1 MDLNA
6 TRNQNRYAIQT
17 NTIEE
22 YVKLCQGKRVIRKVL
37 IANNGIAAVKAIRS
51 MRKWLYE
58 VFGDERLIEF
68 VSMATPEDIRAN
80 AEYVRLA
87 DQLVPVPGGS
97 NNFNYANVELI
108 VDIAER
114 FQVDAVWAG
123 WGHASENPRL
133 PERLSHIGVTFL
145 GPNATAMRA
154 LGDKISSTL
163 LAQSVGIP
171 VVPWS
176 GFGVTVDYRSQGIPE
191 DIFQKTCIFSE
202 SQAVQVANEI
212 GYPVMLKASE
222 GGGGKGIRMAH
233 HVDEINK
240 AYRQVK
246 GEVPGSPIFMMKVVS
261 DAKHLEVQVIADE
274 YGNAVALYGRDCS
287 VQRRHQKMVE
297 EGPVIAAASNLWSEM
312 EHSAVRLAKEVGY
325 CGAGT
330 VEYLYRGS
338 PEEGEFYFLELNP
351 RLQVEHPVTEWITDL
366 NLPAIQLQIAMGI
379 PLTRIPSLR
388 TFHQWEPFSSDCNA
402 NLDNNNNSNDIHMEN
417 TLAPERRK
425 CPNGHVIAVRITAE
439 NPDEGFQPTSG
450 AIQELAFRNTPNIWG
465 YFSVG
470 TSGGVHEYSD
480 SQFGHLFAWGED
492 REMSRRNMVLALKE
506 LSIRGEIRTATEYI
520 VRLLESEDFKTCRV
534 TTEWLD
540 GLIAS
545 KAITEK
551 PSTELAVIAGA
562 VCKACSM
569 LESHSSE
576 YISCLVRGQLPPKD
590 LSLIEFPIELVYE
603 NYRYCFLVSRKG
615 PVSFN
620 VSLNG
625 SQVDVEVRYFAD
637 GGRLLL
643 VDGHSH
649 VAYLREEALC
659 TRLTLDG
666 KTCVFPKGNDP
677 TQIKSHVNGKLVR
690 YLVKEND
697 KVSVKAPIAELEAM
711 KMYITVYATAGGR
724 VHLLKSDGASVE
736 IGEILATL
744 QLDNESEVKRPI
756 PFQGQLPAMRPP
768 SAPSNKPY
776 QKLRICKS
784 SIQMIM
790 DGYDANENCMTEFL
804 ELLFNPQVAFGEIHE
819 VVSELVSY
827 LPKHIYDNL
836 IHILESL
843 WNETVEYSSLS
854 KTKRVESGLPS
865 EKENWETK
873 QDTNLSIPFE
883 TTIDDRVSDKVK
895 QMIQLLDQHR
905 SSLRT
910 CERDEFL
917 QKVMP
922 LTEVLS
928 RFEYG
933 MTSFALKEISELLQK
948 YIETEKPFSR
958 NKRAEDVLFEM
969 RESYKDD
976 LSRVVDAAISHMKLP
991 VKNKLVLGF
1000 LDFLAAWESSLT
1012 NLKSLEQ
1019 CLIELSTFSKPPF
1032 ADVALRARLLL
1043 ARARRPSLEERKSKL
1058 LALLEQLVDV
1068 DDNRDEAIQDI
1079 LHRQDAHLDILLPFI
1094 IALFRKSNTYDC
1106 SLLKTAVEL
1115 HIHRAY
1121 RAYQVSNLNI
1131 LEPKENNYLSAFWQ
1145 FRLLPP
1151 GSAWVSSNAFHEG
1164 GDVNS
1169 SIRPVRAAAI
1179 SSYDSADN
1187 LTRLDSKVEEIPFRF
1202 GMFAVFHSFAHL
1214 VDHIDMVIDNY
1225 QKFNEISK
1233 EEEQQVH
1240 ILSLCVPWLDTLVSS
1255 PRTRDS
1261 SSLDVAQSS
1270 NNNQQDVDNRNTSID
1285 PYALSLKDLLH
1296 SSPQRKERMIKA
1308 GIKLV
1313 TFIVFLSENEDTF
1326 PQYYTFRSSSD
1337 YSEDLIYRH
1346 IDPPMA
1352 FQLELHRMMNFQ
1364 ITRYP
1369 YPSHSIHVFYAQ
1381 DKRSSKLDLSE
1392 NKDMDT
1398 RFFVRSFI
1406 RNADA
1411 LLLPNEVAISIP
1423 EAERIFAESLDAL
1436 EMARCDRRFRYTEFN
1451 HIFLC
1456 VLPPVSIDSDEVEA
1470 ICRRMFLRYAARC
1483 FKLRVFVVE
1492 VRVQVFRN
1500 TLYGGNS
1507 NSLNTSHSLNSHRA
1521 SRARSYSSS
1530 HKSLVAW
1537 PLRFILF
1544 NPTGH
1549 TLKVEGYLEQL
1560 DPLSGVT
1567 HLMTLDPSNP
1577 GHLHGTAVDQPYQ
1590 VMDKLQRKRVLA
1602 QTLETTYIYDFR
1614 HLFTKALEE
1623 RWRKYSQERRLEG
1636 FKRQK
1641 VPSRVAEFTELIL
1654 EEDETLRAVYREPG
1668 QNNIGMVAWRA
1679 ILRTPEYPNGRDVIV
1694 IGSDITHLSGS
1705 LSIEEDKLFAAA
1717 SNLASQEGIPRIY
1730 IAANSGARIG
1740 LAEEVRRCFKVDWV
1754 DEGDPSKGFRHFY
1767 VTEEDLKNMGS
1778 SVHVIAEDNDL
1789 SVDGNES
1796 KKFIIK
1802 DILGSEDGLG
1812 VENLVG
1818 SGWIA
1823 GETSAAYEQTFTIT
1837 YVTARSVGI
1846 GAYLVR
1852 LGERV
1857 IQKENAAPIILTGFS
1872 ALNKVLGHDVYIS
1885 NEQLGGIRV
1894 MFKNGVSQRIVKDD
1908 LAGVDNILEW
1918 LSFVPQKRN
1927 DKLPIIEPVDPV
1939 HREISFQPSKSP
1951 YDPRYL
1957 IAGMESLHSGSPE
1970 EMESESVSGYS
1981 SWSSNSIS
1989 SKTCFIGGFFD
2000 RGSWM
2005 EAMSGWAK
2013 TVVCGRARLGGIPVG
2028 VIVPETRTIEK
2039 VYPADPASPETTEK
2053 VIVQAGQV
2061 WYPDSAFKTAQAIR
2075 DMDREGL
2082 PLFILANWRGFSGG
2096 MRDMYDEI
2104 LKYGSMI
2111 VDALRTYSQP
2121 IFVYILPYGELRGGA
2136 WVVLDTKINPQQI
2149 EMYADET
2156 SRGGVLEP
2164 EGTIDVKYRK
2174 RELLK
2179 TMHRLDPQL
2188 QALDQ
2193 ELQLPL
2199 NHEES
2204 SSTNTHNAT
2213 SPRLSQIGGNDKR
2226 QQILTAIR
2234 SRESELMPIYRRI
2247 ALTFADLHDTPGR
2260 MLAKKAIRKIV
2271 PWKEAR
2277 SFFFWR
2283 LQRRLAEGSVRK
2295 WMFQANASLSHDE
2308 ITLLLKKWAAQYR
2321 NVVQEEEIL
2330 KDSLVNTQ
2338 EKELESVNQV
2348 FDEDDQWVVQW
2359 LDEDEE
2365 MLEKRISKLQM
2376 EWIVSHVVQYGS
2388 IHFEA
2393 LLEGVDLLLR
2403 NENDFYRRQGMIA
2416 ALESRLGQLKK
2427 TVELN
2432 RKEQDDLGSYNNSN
2446 NIPVEHED
2454 NLSSRI
2460 SNTLAPTSLAKGLLS
2475 RFGYRWDAP

>member
-1 MDLNA
+1 MELNT
-6 TRNQNRYAIQT
+6 TRNQEEYPIQT
-17 NTIEE
+17 KNTIEE
-22 YVKLCQGKRVIRKVL
+22 YVELCHGKRVIRKVL

-58 VFGDERLIEF
+58 VFGNERLIEF

-133 PERLSHIGVTFL
+133 PERLSQVGVTFL
-145 GPNATAMRA
+145 GPNAAAMRA

-163 LAQSVGIP
+163 LAQSVGVP

-191 DIFQKTCIFSE
+191 EIFRETCIFSE

-233 HVDEINK
+233 HVDEINN

-261 DAKHLEVQVIADE
+261 SAKHLEVQVVADE

-297 EGPVIAAASNLWSEM
+297 EGPVIAAVASLWSEM
-312 EHSAVRLAKEVGY
+312 EQSAVRLAKEVGY

-330 VEYLYRGS
+330 VEYLYHGTC
-338 PEEGEFYFLELNP
+338 EEGEFYFLELNP
-351 RLQVEHPVTEWITDL
+351 RLQVEHPVTEWITNL

-379 PLTRIPSLR
+379 PLTHIPSLR
-388 TFHQWEPFSSDCNA
+388 TFHQWKPFVY
-402 NLDNNNNSNDIHMEN
+402 NNNDNNSNHNNAEN
-417 TLAPERRK
+417 IFAPERRK
-425 CPNGHVIAVRITAE
+425 SPHGHVIAVRITAE

-450 AIQELAFRNTPNIWG
+450 AIQELAFRNTPNVWG

-520 VRLLESEDFKTCRV
+520 VRLLESEDFKACRV

-562 VCKACSM
+562 VCKACAM
-569 LESHSSE
+569 LEAHSSE

-603 NYRYCFLVSRKG
+603 NYLYSFLVSRKG

-649 VAYLREEALC
+649 VSYLREEALC

-666 KTCVFPKGNDP
+666 KTCVFPKANDP

-744 QLDNESEVKRPI
+744 QLDDESEVKRPI

-776 QKLRICKS
+776 QKLRVCKS

-790 DGYDANENCMTEFL
+790 DGYDANENCMEEFL

-836 IHILESL
+836 CNILESL
-843 WNETVEYSSLS
+843 WNDTVKYSSIPKMESRTENAPQLLAE
-854 KTKRVESGLPS
+854 KLTKKQNTNPSIPS
-865 EKENWETK
+865 EM
-873 QDTNLSIPFE
+873 S
-883 TTIDDRVSDKVK
+883 IDDRVSDKVK

-910 CERDEFL
+910 SERDEFL
-917 QKVMP
+917 QKVIP

-933 MTSFALKEISELLQK
+933 MTWFALKEISELLQK

-976 LSRVVDAAISHMKLP
+976 LSNVVDAAISHMKLP
-991 VKNKLVLGF
+991 VKNKIILGF
-1000 LDFLAAWESSLT
+1000 LDFLVPWESALC
-1012 NLKSLEQ
+1012 NLKGLEQ

-1068 DDNRDEAIQDI
+1068 NDSRDEAIQDV
-1079 LHRQDAHLDILLPFI
+1079 LHRQDSHLDILLPFI
-1094 IALFRKSNTYDC
+1094 IALFRKSKTCNDY

-1121 RAYQVSNLNI
+1121 RAYQVSNLTI
-1131 LEPKENNYLSAFWQ
+1131 LEPQENDYLSAFWQ

-1151 GSAWVSSNAFHEG
+1151 GSAWVSSFHQ
-1164 GDVNS
+1164 GDNS
-1169 SIRPVRAAAI
+1169 SSSRSVRAAAI

-1202 GMFAVFHSFAHL
+1202 GMFAIFPSFGDL
-1214 VDHIDMVIDNY
+1214 VDRIDMVIDNY
-1225 QKFNEISK
+1225 QKFNQVSK

-1255 PRTRDS
+1255 PKKRDVLSQTS
-1261 SSLDVAQSS
+1261 SEVEQSS
-1270 NNNQQDVDNRNTSID
+1270 NNDQQHFDNSNASID
-1285 PYALSLKDLLH
+1285 PFALSLKDLLH

-1381 DKRSSKLDLSE
+1381 DKRSSKLDFSE

-1423 EAERIFAESLDAL
+1423 EAERSFAESLDAL

-1500 TLYGGNS
+1500 TLHGGNS
-1507 NSLNTSHSLNSHRA
+1507 NFLNSNASHSANGAKA
-1521 SRARSYSSS
+1521 SRARSYSLS
-1530 HKSLVAW
+1530 HKSSVAW

-1549 TLKVEGYLEQL
+1549 SLKVEGYLEQL

-1654 EEDETLRAVYREPG
+1654 EEDETLKAVHREPG
-1668 QNNIGMVAWRA
+1668 QNSIGMVAWRA
-1679 ILRTPEYPNGRDVIV
+1679 ILRTPEYPGGRDVIV

-1705 LSIEEDKLFAAA
+1705 LSIEEDRLFAAA
-1717 SNLASQEGIPRIY
+1717 SHLASQEGIPRIY

-1767 VTEEDLKNMGS
+1767 VSEEDLKNIGS
-1778 SVHVIAEDNDL
+1778 SVQVIAEDNDL
-1789 SVDGNES
+1789 IVDWNDS
-1796 KKFIIK
+1796 KRFMIK
-1802 DILGSEDGLG
+1802 DIIGSEDGLG

-1872 ALNKVLGHDVYIS
+1872 ALNKVLGHDVYVS

-1894 MFKNGVSQRIVKDD
+1894 MFKNGVSQRVVKDD

-1918 LSFVPQKRN
+1918 LSFVPQKRY
-1927 DKLPIIEPVDPV
+1927 DKLPIIEPMDPV

-1957 IAGMESLHSGSPE
+1957 IAGMESLHSGSPDE
-1970 EMESESVSGYS
+1970 VEFESVSGMS
-1981 SWSSNSIS
+1981 SWSTNTIT

-2013 TVVCGRARLGGIPVG
+2013 TVICGRARLGGIPVG
-2028 VIVPETRTIEK
+2028 VIVPETRTMEK

-2053 VIVQAGQV
+2053 VIIQAGQV

-2075 DMDREGL
+2075 DMNREGL

-2121 IFVYILPYGELRGGA
+2121 VFVYILPYGELRGGA
-2136 WVVLDTKINPQQI
+2136 WVVLDTKINSQHI

-2199 NHEES
+2199 SHEES
-2204 SSTNTHNAT
+2204 SSTTNNAT

-2226 QQILTAIR
+2226 QQILAAIR
-2234 SRESELMPIYRRI
+2234 VRESELMPIYRRI

-2283 LQRRLAEGSVRK
+2283 LQRRLAEDSVRK
-2295 WMFQANASLSHDE
+2295 WMMQANASLNHE
-2308 ITLLLKKWAAQYR
+2308 ECTLLLKKWAAQYR
-2321 NVVQEEEIL
+2321 NVVQEEEIR
-2330 KDSLVNTQ
+2330 KESVMNTQ
-2338 EKELESVNQV
+2338 ENELEAINQV

-2365 MLEKRISKLQM
+2365 MLTKKIKKLQM
-2376 EWIVSHVVQYGS
+2376 EWMVSHVIQYGS
-2388 IHFEA
+2388 VHFEA

-2416 ALESRLGQLKK
+2416 ALESRLEELKK
-2427 TVELN
+2427 TVNFNN
-2432 RKEQDDLGSYNNSN
+2432 RKEQEDLTSGSN
-2446 NIPVEHED
+2446 NNLVEHGD
-2454 NLSSRI
+2454 NSSNRI
-2460 SNTLAPTSLAKGLLS
+2460 SNTLTAPTSLAKGLLS